1 MGPCLCG
8 DTECPW
14 CGPMQGGPMRD
25 EYDND
30 TIDWIPDPET
40 PYNCDVCGCVLPRGH
55 KDFYCDNC
63 AEEIRAMKETR
74 EWKYPYARED

>member
-14 CGPMQGGPMRD
+14 CGPMQGGPTMED
-25 EYDND
+25 DDYYFV
-30 TIDWIPDPET
+30 PDPET
-40 PYNCDVCGCVLPRGH
+40 PYNCDVCGKVLPRGY
-55 KDFYCDNC
+55 KDLVCPECD
-63 AEEIRAMKETR
+63 EEILKMKQTR

>member
-14 CGPMQGGPMRD
+14 CGPLQGGGLVED
-25 EYDND
+25 QEDYFV
-30 TIDWIPDPET
+30 PDPET
-40 PYNCDVCGCVLPRGH
+40 PHNCDVCGKVLERFY
-55 KDFYCDNC
+55 KDNICRPCLVELD
-63 AEEIRAMKETR
+63 ELKRTK